1 MFKKSCCTVRLTR
14 HLPLWFAA
22 WVALTTVLSVLAC
35 NSTPSQ
41 PPPPQS
47 RSQQALESA
56 TPSPPLSITRPEIGF
71 ASQQKLQEHYRKHG
85 HEFGAISEKEYLRLA
100 QELRDR
106 PAGGEVLEVL
116 RADGVITRFDRKSGA
131 FLAFNRDGF
140 IRTFFRPNEGEAY
153 FRRQSHRK
161 KG

>member
-1 MFKKSCCTVRLTR
+1 MFKKSRCILRLT
-14 HLPLWFAA
+14 HHPPLWFAA
-22 WVALTTVLSVLAC
+22 WVALTTILSVLAC
-35 NSTPSQ
+35 NSTSSQ
-41 PPPPQS
+41 PSPPQS
-47 RSQQALESA
+47 GSQQALESA

-71 ASQQKLQEHYRKHG
+71 ASHQKLQDHYRKHG
-85 HEFGAISEKEYLRLA
+85 REFGPISEKEYLRLA

-106 PAGGEVLEVL
+106 PAGGEVLKAL
-116 RADGVITRFDRKSGA
+116 RADGVTTRFDRKSGA

-153 FRRQSHRK
+153 FRRQSNRK